1 MTPLRKRMLEDMQ
14 LRGLAP
20 GTQRQY
26 ISSVANYARFYDLS
40 PDHLELEDLR
50 QYQLYLINERKLSA
64 ESVNNFVSAAKF
76 LYQVTL
82 EMPWSNE
89 LFPRAKRPYKL
100 PVVLS
105 RDEVE
110 LFFEH
115 VSGLRN
121 RACLMTCYG
130 AGLRIG
136 EAVALKVSDIDSKRM
151 LIRVEQGKG
160 AKDRYVMLSQ
170 RLLQVLRTWWR
181 AARPSY
187 WLFPSWRTG
196 KHLSSGTLQMAC
208 REAAAGARL
217 TKRITAHTLRHS
229 FATHLLESG
238 TDIRVIQVLLGHSQ
252 LNTTARYTAVSPQLV
267 SSLRSPMDCA
277 VKPAGK

>member
-1 MTPLRKRMLEDMQ
+1 MTPLRQRMLEDMQ
-14 LRGLAP
+14 LRGMAP
-20 GTQRQY
+20 STQRSYVSQ
-26 ISSVANYARFYDLS
+26 VARYARFYDVTPERL
-40 PDHLELEDLR
+40 DIDALR
-50 QYQLYLINERKLSA
+50 QYELYLLNERKC
-64 ESVNNFVSAAKF
+64 SVETVNGFVSAAKF

-82 EMPWSNE
+82 EMPWSDE
-89 LFPRAKRPYKL
+89 MFPRAKRPYKL

-105 RDEVE
+105 REEVE

-136 EAVALKVSDIDSKRM
+136 EAVALKIGDIDSQRM

-160 AKDRYVMLSQ
+160 GKDRYVMLSE
-170 RLLQVLRTWWR
+170 RLLQILRTWWR
-181 AARPSY
+181 AAKPGY
-187 WLFPSWRTG
+187 WLFPSWREG
-196 KHLSSGTLQMAC
+196 QHLSATTLQNAC

-217 TKRITAHTLRHS
+217 TKKVTAHTLRHS
-229 FATHLLESG
+229 FATHLLEGG

-267 SSLRSPMDCA
+267 SSLRSPLDTFR
-277 VKPAGK
+277 K